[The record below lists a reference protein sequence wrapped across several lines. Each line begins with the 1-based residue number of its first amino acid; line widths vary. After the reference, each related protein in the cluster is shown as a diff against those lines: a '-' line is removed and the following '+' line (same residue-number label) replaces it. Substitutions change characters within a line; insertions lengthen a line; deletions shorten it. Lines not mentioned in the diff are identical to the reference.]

1 MSIREGNSTKY
12 ISLNKIGLF
21 VEERIFWCS
30 IKFIFNKTIRK
41 YKDK

>member
-1 MSIREGNSTKY
+1 TKY
-12 ISLNKIGLF
+12 INLNKIGLF